1 MPHIAVAFG
10 RCVFRESPGWP
21 KKGSFK
27 KGGPGMAVQEKTT
40 FIPDP
45 KPDMTREEKN
55 LHLAYKLGV
64 APQPTQNIFR
74 IERAE
79 IGAAGWLIHYRVV
92 VPD

>member
-1 MPHIAVAFG
+1 MPQIATAFG
-10 RCVFRESPGWP
+10 RCVFRESPVWP
-21 KKGSFK
+21 KKDTFE
-27 KGGPGMAVQEKTT
+27 KGGPGMAVEEKTT

>member
-1 MPHIAVAFG
+1 MNVEE
-10 RCVFRESPGWP
+10 R
-21 KKGSFK
+21 K
-27 KGGPGMAVQEKTT
+27 T
-40 FIPDP
+40 FIEDP

-55 LHLAYKLGV
+55 RHLSYKLGV
-64 APQPTQNIFR
+64 APQNEQNIFR